1 MENKK
6 MHNTNYNTKQKMQI
20 LEMLKNN
27 KQRHLNVDE
36 MLFILSAEQISVSR
50 ATLYRYL
57 DVLVSTGEVKKFLI
71 GENEKACYQYS
82 GDECAEHFHLVCT
95 ECGKLIHMKCDK
107 VSEIIEHIDEDH
119 NFKVDPSR
127 IVFYGICEDCQKQR
141 G

>member
-6 MHNTNYNTKQKMQI
+6 SHNSLYNTKQKMQI

-82 GDECAEHFHLVCT
+82 DDDCQEHFHLVCT
-95 ECGKLIHMKCDK
+95 ECGKLIHMKCEK
-107 VSEIIEHIDEDH
+107 VNEIIEHIDEDH
-119 NFKVDPSR
+119 NFKVDPGR
-127 IVFYGICEDCQKQR
+127 VVFYGLCSDCQKKE
-141 G
+141 